1 MVAPDTKEER
11 SVRKQRELLDG
22 AERIYLRDG
31 DLGLTVRRLAAEAD
45 TTSQTIYTYFGSRD
59 AVLDAMVDRVLG
71 ELDRVLDQLESPSTE
86 PVDGDRL
93 GALAVLYGRYS
104 LAHPPRFRMLAS
116 AHSPE
121 GWKQEAVAERRRRL
135 VQIVADLL
143 PSRDEATARIL
154 IGAWN
159 GLIQAALDGLV
170 ADISFPGTISMVADD
185 SVLVDD
191 PGVAADREPVAGRLE
206 PALVLLADQL
216 VGPRDGVSVT
226 GPSGI

>member
-1 MVAPDTKEER
+1 MVAPDTKEDR

-71 ELDRVLDQLESPSTE
+71 ELDQMLDQLETPSTQPAE
-86 PVDGDRL
+86 GDRL
-93 GALAVLYGRYS
+93 SAVAVVYSRYS

-121 GWKQEAVAERRRRL
+121 GWKQDLVAARRHRL
-135 VQIVADLL
+135 VRIVSTMVPDQ
-143 PSRDEATARIL
+143 DEATARIL

-170 ADISFPGTISMVADD
+170 ADTSNPGTISMVADTSTAVD
-185 SVLVDD
+185 GDD
-191 PGVAADREPVAGRLE
+191 PEAGRLE
-206 PALVLLADQL
+206 SAMVLLADQL
-216 VGPRDGVSVT
+216 VGLLGGVSVT